1 MSQKKNGFLGGV
13 AILSIAGL
21 LSKVIGMLFRIPL
34 TNAIGMEGLGLYQ
47 LVYPTYTMLLAVSTA
62 GIPVAISRLVSES
75 VALGRHR
82 DARAVLRAAL
92 PVLSCIGLF
101 LMILMIASA
110 DSLAAQR
117 RNPEIS
123 VGFIALAPAVLIV
136 SVMSAFRGFL
146 QGHSNMEPTAVS
158 QMIEQVG
165 KLVFSL
171 PLAIYGLRFGL
182 VWAAAGALLGVSLS
196 ELLALAYVFI
206 VYLRGRPAQRALEA
220 TQAEPPPRTRTLAWR
235 IIRVAIPIT
244 IGSTIVPIAG
254 YIDSAMIPG
263 RLTAA
268 GLGPSAATT
277 LYGMLSGAAYTL
289 INVPTVLATAVC
301 VNLVPAISAARIDGR
316 RTVMENTSML
326 GLRLGSLIGFPCAV
340 GMSLLAEPI
349 IHLIYSVPAE
359 EIVITGQILSLSAL
373 TILPFTM
380 VQATTGVLQG
390 AGMQKVPMYSLVAG
404 VVCKIILNYILVA
417 IPSLNIYGAPLASLS
432 CYLVSMTITLWY
444 IHVRVGVRLR
454 WGSLLLRPG
463 AATLGMAAAVVLCT
477 AVLDMSRRL
486 NTLVAVAVG
495 VVAYAV
501 LAVALGVIR
510 REDMAHLPGGR
521 KIEALLKKLRLW
533 R

>member
-146 QGHSNMEPTAVS
+146 QGHSNMGPTAVS

-263 RLTAA
+263 RLAAA
-268 GLGPSAATT
+268 GLGPSAATA

-316 RTVMENTSML
+316 RTVMETPHAGPAPGQSYRVPLCGRHVAAGRAHYPSYLQRAGGRN
-326 GLRLGSLIGFPCAV
+326 RHHRANPVPERADHPSLY
-340 GMSLLAEPI
+340 
-349 IHLIYSVPAE
+349 H
-359 EIVITGQILSLSAL
+359 
-373 TILPFTM
+373 
-380 VQATTGVLQG
+380 G
-390 AGMQKVPMYSLVAG
+390 AGHDGRPAG
-404 VVCKIILNYILVA
+404 GGHAKSTDVFAGGGRRVQNHPQLYLGRHSFPEHLRRAAGFAFVLSGLHDNQPVVH
-417 IPSLNIYGAPLASLS
+417 S
-432 CYLVSMTITLWY
+432 CARGRSSP
-444 IHVRVGVRLR
+444 VGQ
-454 WGSLLLRPG
+454 P
-463 AATLGMAAAVVLCT
+463 AAAPRRGDAGDGGGRC
-477 AVLDMSRRL
+477 AMAPPCWICRGRL

-495 VVAYAV
+495 VVVYAV

-510 REDMAHLPGGR
+510 REDMAYLPGGR